1 MARTVLTF
9 RRLSSGQQTSY
20 RLSSTHPEDAPIPA
34 ALFGRAQYPHT
45 GKNKDIF
52 RPPWSRCSGEVTGV
66 LSHLP
71 AAQQAGEVS
80 CLRSPCIGSSCHRLC
95 GIMTGRNSG
104 QLILGGRHCLLLIEL
119 VELVAVW
126 LICSP

>member
-1 MARTVLTF
+1 MARTVLTC

-20 RLSSTHPEDAPIPA
+20 HHIVPSSYQHIPA
-34 ALFGRAQYPHT
+34 ALFGRARYPHT

-52 RPPWSRCSGEVTGV
+52 RSPWSRCSGEVTGV
-66 LSHLP
+66 LCHLP
-71 AAQQAGEVS
+71 AAQQVGEVS

-104 QLILGGRHCLLLIEL
+104 QLVLGGRHCLLLVEL

-126 LICSP
+126 MVCSP